1 MRIIAIDYGEK
12 RIGVAVG
19 DTRTRVAVPLKV
31 IEVRRDAAAAV
42 ARVLREESAAEALV
56 GLPVSLNGT
65 HGPQVAQ
72 VEAFI
77 KELSALSNI
86 PIRPWDERLTTVE
99 AESRLRGAPKGT
111 RVDALAAAIILQA
124 YLDTLPEAP
133 GG

>member
-12 RIGVAVG
+12 RIGVAAG
-19 DTRTRVAVPLKV
+19 DTRTRVAVPLRV
-31 IEVRRDAAAAV
+31 IEVRKDAAAAV
-42 ARVLREESAAEALV
+42 ARVLREEGAAEALV

-77 KELSALSNI
+77 RKLSGLSTV
-86 PIRPWDERLTTVE
+86 PVRSWDERLTTVE

-124 YLDTLPEAP
+124 YLDTMPEAP
-133 GG
+133 SD